1 LSEPLNGFLNINK
14 PLGITSHDVVAQIRR
29 RLAVKK
35 VGHAGTLDPMA
46 SGVLIICLGSATRLS
61 EFVMQSVKQYRATV
75 HLGVITDT
83 YDAAGQVVSQSDIS
97 QITRLQVEQAL
108 AQFLGDI
115 EQMPPMY
122 SAIKQG
128 GRKLYDIARA
138 GGTVEREKR
147 SITIQSLRLSD
158 WQPPRFTLDVTC
170 SAGTYI
176 RSLAYDLGEALGVGA
191 HLAGL
196 IRTASGRF
204 TLEQAM
210 LLDTLLNRTDWPTL
224 IVPPKVALA
233 DWRAIQLDDADAERI
248 RHGQPVLSSESPND
262 SSLALAYLPNAE
274 LAAVVRAD
282 DGRWLPEKV
291 FLSSE

>member
-1 LSEPLNGFLNINK
+1 MSDLISGFLNIAK
-14 PLGITSHDVVAQIRR
+14 PLGVTSHDVVAQVRR
-29 RLAVKK
+29 ELGVKK

-46 SGVLIICLGSATRLS
+46 TGVLVLCLGSATRLS

-75 HLGVITDT
+75 HLGVVTDT
-83 YDAAGQVVSQSDIS
+83 YDREGQIVSERDASGVTLAA
-97 QITRLQVEQAL
+97 VEQAL
-108 AQFLGDI
+108 TAFLGEI

-138 GGTVEREKR
+138 GGAVERESRK
-147 SITIQSLRLSD
+147 LRIDRLHISE
-158 WQPPRFTLDVTC
+158 WSPPRFVLEVTC

-204 TLEQAM
+204 TLEQAIP
-210 LLDTLLNRTDWPTL
+210 LETLLNNADWPSQ
-224 IVPPKVALA
+224 IIAPNEALA
-233 DWRAIQLDDADAERI
+233 DWPTIHLDAAAIERI
-248 RHGQPVLSSESPND
+248 RHGRALTDPQAVQGA
-262 SSLALAYLPNAE
+262 LALAYLPDGE
-274 LAAVVRAD
+274 LAAVVR
-282 DGRWLPEKV
+282 GQNGVWKPEKV
-291 FLSSE
+291 FLS